1 MISSAYKMEN
11 RFDIQFEDGAV
22 AAALRAEADRELPL
36 VLDHLGLVK
45 KRPVLVVVGG
55 AGKLSREDQ
64 AQVRSL
70 FVKVLAPLAETLGA
84 AVIDGGTDTGIMR
97 MMGQARRRTH
107 GSFPLI
113 GIAPEQMAI
122 LPGKSASH
130 PDAANLEPNHTHF
143 VLVPGR
149 YWGDESAW
157 IARLAS
163 ALSDGFPSLTV
174 LINGGEVTWS
184 DASHNVG
191 QGRPLLVVAGSGRT
205 ADALADALAGK
216 ITDERA
222 RKLVA
227 SGLMQAVD
235 LRSSEKLSCVIHEI
249 LSSKI
254 LS

>member
-1 MISSAYKMEN
+1 MILSACKMEN

-22 AAALRAEADRELPL
+22 AIALRAEPGLECPQLLSQLGLAQNQPAL
-36 VLDHLGLVK
+36 VL
-45 KRPVLVVVGG
+45 VGG

-70 FVKVLAPLAETLGA
+70 FVRVLAPLAETLGA
-84 AVIDGGTDTGIMR
+84 AVIDGGTDAGIMR
-97 MMGQARRRTH
+97 MMGQARRRTRA
-107 GSFPLI
+107 SFPLI
-113 GIAPEQMAI
+113 GIVPEQMAI
-122 LPGKSASH
+122 LPGGTAAH
-130 PDAANLEPNHTHF
+130 PDAADLEPNHTHF
-143 VLVPGR
+143 VLVPGTR
-149 YWGDESAW
+149 WGDESAW
-157 IARLAS
+157 IAELAS

-174 LINGGEVTWS
+174 LINGGEVTWN
-184 DASHNVG
+184 DASQNVG

-205 ADALADALAGK
+205 ADALASALDGK

-235 LRSSEKLSCVIHEI
+235 LCNSEDLSRVIHDI

>member
-1 MISSAYKMEN
+1 MILSACKMEN
-11 RFDIQFEDGAV
+11 RFDIQFEDGTV
-22 AAALRAEADRELPL
+22 AIALRAESDTSCPQ
-36 VLDHLGLVK
+36 VLSQLGLLEK
-45 KRPVLVVVGG
+45 QPVLVVVGG

-64 AQVRSL
+64 TQVRSL

-84 AVIDGGTDTGIMR
+84 AVIDGGTDAGIMR

-113 GIAPEQMAI
+113 GIVPEQMAI
-122 LPGKSASH
+122 LPGGTAAH
-130 PDAANLEPNHTHF
+130 PDAAELEPNHTHF
-143 VLVPGR
+143 VLVPGT

-157 IARLAS
+157 IAQLAS
-163 ALSDGFPSLTV
+163 ALSDGYPSLTV
-174 LINGGEVTWS
+174 LINGGEVTWN
-184 DASHNVG
+184 DASQNVG

-205 ADALADALAGK
+205 ADALAAALSGK
-216 ITDERA
+216 ITDDRA

-235 LRSSEKLSCVIHEI
+235 LRSSEDLSRVIHDI